1 VNGCSDPFLSVNN
14 QFHFFN
20 FTTVVNVNGFLE
32 CAGSNEVPTL
42 NTIDN
47 YMTRLHSLLLD
58 STTQDREALLATVR
72 ELVGR
77 LEFHG

>member
-1 VNGCSDPFLSVNN
+1 MFRPLFYQLINSFISFISPLSL
-14 QFHFFN
+14 HLCI
-20 FTTVVNVNGFLE
+20 LE

-58 STTQDREALLATVR
+58 STTQEREALLATVR

>member
-1 VNGCSDPFLSVNN
+1 MNGCSDPFFISSTVSLIS
-14 QFHFFN
+14 FHHCPFIYE
-20 FTTVVNVNGFLE
+20 FLE

-47 YMTRLHSLLLD
+47 YMARLHSLLLD
-58 STTQDREALLATVR
+58 STTHDREALLATVR